1 MQKLRNRTEQG
12 PLGSLQGSVWW
23 EGGREGRDGTSLCG
37 AVSEVNKPGLQAGEK
52 RLRFGF

>member
-1 MQKLRNRTEQG
+1 MQKLRKMTEKG

-23 EGGREGRDGTSLCG
+23 ESGREGTRLCG